1 MDQLRRLYA
10 LLTSLAKHR
19 FPTSLDRLAEEHEA
33 PATAISADLAALA
46 KLGAPLEGDDSLGY
60 MLVPGLTTPPLMLS
74 EAEIAALQHAASL
87 TLDHPDHA
95 HAARTALAKL
105 DAAAPLAHLGPL
117 SARPRRSIEPLRQ
130 LALRAIRDERAL
142 RITYRDDH
150 ALPTQRAI
158 LPLQLA
164 QLQSAHILAA
174 WCCLRSDFR
183 HFRLDRILKAEL
195 TDQPFHQ
202 PRADLAR
209 RWFDAL
215 EADEPDIAAA
225 LHRPQDNIFT

>member
-1 MDQLRRLYA
+1 MDQLRRFHA

-33 PATAISADLAALA
+33 PAPTLSADLAALA
-46 KLGAPLEGDDSLGY
+46 QLGAPIEGDDSLGY
-60 MLVPGLTTPPLMLS
+60 MLIPGLISPPVMFS
-74 EAEIAALQHAASL
+74 EAEIAALQHATSL
-87 TLDHPDHA
+87 VLDHPDHA
-95 HAARTALAKL
+95 LAARTALAKL
-105 DAAAPLAHLGPL
+105 DAAAPLAHIGPL
-117 SARPRRSIEPLRQ
+117 SARPKRSIEPLRQ

-142 RITYRDDH
+142 RITYRDGD
-150 ALPTQRAI
+150 AMPTQRAI

-164 QLQSAHILAA
+164 QLQSAHIIAA
-174 WCCLRSDFR
+174 WCCLRLDFR

-202 PRADLAR
+202 PRAELAR

-225 LHRPQDNIFT
+225 LHRPQDNIFS